1 MKKSFAALLALVLA
15 FTVFTVVPSAAGT
28 NPEYELAFTDDAPIV
43 DGEISSREYGAP
55 LVSWVLSD
63 GEEDGIVLANYEI
76 KDDPD
81 LSIDFYATWT
91 ETDLYLAWKVHT
103 KYDVRIPETEEDGWM
118 YEYCCVQFIL
128 TPGAPD
134 NSVKKYQTAE
144 WSGDYLE
151 VGLTMRDDGLSYK
164 VCWSQP
170 ASAGS
175 ALQVSDWEFAG
186 SRDESKQISVYE
198 CRLPLNKTGIETKGD
213 GAQFG
218 LTWAVGAQEHY
229 DNVTKGL
236 VEWQDAIIG
245 GKNADNAAI
254 MTMAGSGE
262 DKQEVEV
269 GVVSRDKCP
278 HGDLPDG
285 LEESLMQI
293 TLVGQPVTAEQTTLI
308 VDPANINKYN
318 PKYAHTL
325 LLRPA
330 GDLNGLEGYY
340 TVVEGV
346 TGSGEDIS
354 FTSEVKDGD
363 IAVILHTDSS
373 DSTSNQAQA
382 VALAKTLTEG
392 QLVYLHGVG
401 TKDGGLI
408 FLYNNAQ
415 LAVVPDASAALVGT
429 WKSEDGKTLV
439 LNSDGTGTLDGE
451 AITWSLDDNVLTIGD
466 KTAEWDGETLT
477 LDGITFAGV
486 TPGDY
491 TQLDATM
498 KTAASELEK
507 KDTYTEE
514 SLAELQAAYDAAV
527 AAKEAAYGADEQAK
541 IDEANTALKDAI
553 AGLEKLESDI
563 SSDPSE
569 DPSEPDGTPST
580 GSSAPT
586 SGNGEGGEEEDG
598 SSTGLIILIVVLAV
612 VVIGAAV
619 TVVVIIRKRK
629 A

>member
-28 NPEYELAFTDDAPIV
+28 NPEYELDFTDDPPIV

-103 KYDVRIPETEEDGWM
+103 KYDFRVPEDREDGYM

-134 NSVKKYQTAE
+134 NSTKKYQTAE

-170 ASAGS
+170 VAAGN
-175 ALQVSDWEFAG
+175 ALQTSDWEFAG

-198 CRLPLNKTGIETKGD
+198 CRLPLNKTGIEVKGD

-218 LTWAVGAQEHY
+218 LTWAVGAQENY
-229 DNVTKGL
+229 ETVTKGL
-236 VEWQDAIIG
+236 IEWQDAIIG

-262 DKQEVEV
+262 GQQDVEV

-278 HGDLPDG
+278 HGDLPAG

-308 VDPANINKYN
+308 ADPANINKYN

-330 GDLNGLEGYY
+330 RDLNGLEGYY

-363 IAVILHTDSS
+363 IALILHTDSS
-373 DSTSNQAQA
+373 DSTTDQAQA

-401 TKDGGLI
+401 TKDGGLV

-415 LAVVPDASAALVGT
+415 LVVVPDASAALVGT

-451 AITWSLDDNVLTIGD
+451 AITWSLEDDVLTVGG

-477 LDGITFAGV
+477 LDGVAFAGV

-491 TQLDATM
+491 TQLDATL

-514 SLAELQAAYDAAV
+514 SLASLQAAYDAAT

-541 IDEANTALKDAI
+541 IDEANTALKAAI
-553 AGLEKLESDI
+553 DGLEKLEDDTS
-563 SSDPSE
+563 
-569 DPSEPDGTPST
+569 SEPSDEPTDSTSST

-586 SGNGEGGEEEDG
+586 GNSSEGGSEEEDG
-598 SSTGLIILIVVLAV
+598 SSTGLIILVVVLV
-612 VVIGAAV
+612 VLVAGAAAA
-619 TVVVIIRKRK
+619 VVVIIRKKK

>member
-1 MKKSFAALLALVLA
+1 MKKTFAALLALVLA

-28 NPEYELAFTDDAPIV
+28 NPEYELKFTDKAPIV
-43 DGEISSREYGAP
+43 DGDISSKEYGSP
-55 LVSWVLSD
+55 LISWTVSD
-63 GEEDGIVLANYEI
+63 GEEDGIKLDLYEI

-103 KYDVRIPETEEDGWM
+103 KYDFRVPDGVEDGYM

-134 NSVKKYQTAE
+134 NSTKKYQTSE

-170 ASAGS
+170 VAAGN
-175 ALQVSDWEFAG
+175 ALQTSDWEFAG
-186 SRDESKQISVYE
+186 SRDNDKEISIYE
-198 CRLPLNKTGIETKGD
+198 CRLPLNKTGIEVKGD

-218 LTWAVGAQEHY
+218 LTWAVGAQENY
-229 DNVTKGL
+229 EKVTKGL
-236 VEWQDAIIG
+236 IEWQDAIVG
-245 GKNADNAAI
+245 GKAADNSAI
-254 MTMAGSGE
+254 MTMTGSGE

-293 TLVGQPVTAEQTTLI
+293 TLLGQPVTAEQTTLI
-308 VDPANINKYN
+308 LDPANINNYN

-330 GDLNGLEGYY
+330 GELKGMEGYY

-346 TGSGEDIS
+346 TGSGGDIA

-373 DSTSNQAQA
+373 DSSSNQTKA
-382 VALAKTLTEG
+382 VELAKTLTAG
-392 QLVYLHGVG
+392 QLVYLHGVEK
-401 TKDGGLI
+401 KDGGLA

-415 LAVVPDASAALVGT
+415 LVAV
-429 WKSEDGKTLV
+429 
-439 LNSDGTGTLDGE
+439 
-451 AITWSLDDNVLTIGD
+451 
-466 KTAEWDGETLT
+466 
-477 LDGITFAGV
+477 
-486 TPGDY
+486 
-491 TQLDATM
+491 LDA
-498 KTAASELEK
+498 AAELNKAIGNAEALLEK
-507 KDTYTEE
+507 KDEYTEE
-514 SLAELQAAYDAAV
+514 SIAALQEALE
-527 AAKEAAYGADEQAK
+527 AAKAVNTEDQEKVEEAYE
-541 IDEANTALKDAI
+541 ALKDAI
-553 AGLEKLESDI
+553 AALVKVESETSSEPSSEAQSSASSGTQSDTSSAASTSNTSSDEGESDG
-563 SSDPSE
+563 PS
-569 DPSEPDGTPST
+569 G
-580 GSSAPT
+580 
-586 SGNGEGGEEEDG
+586 
-598 SSTGLIILIVVLAV
+598 GLIALIVGLAV

-619 TVVVIIRKRK
+619 AVIVIVRKKK

>member
-1 MKKSFAALLALVLA
+1 MKKTFAALLALVLA

-28 NPEYELAFTDDAPIV
+28 NPEYELKFTDKAPIV
-43 DGEISSREYGAP
+43 DGDISSKEYGSP
-55 LVSWVLSD
+55 LISWTVSD
-63 GEEDGIVLANYEI
+63 GEEDGIKLDLYEI

-103 KYDVRIPETEEDGWM
+103 KYDFRVPDGIEDGYM

-134 NSVKKYQTAE
+134 NSTKKYQTSE

-170 ASAGS
+170 VAAGN
-175 ALQVSDWEFAG
+175 ALQTSDWEFAG
-186 SRDESKQISVYE
+186 SRDNDKEISIYE
-198 CRLPLNKTGIETKGD
+198 CRLPLNKTGIEVKGD

-218 LTWAVGAQEHY
+218 LTWAVGAQENY
-229 DNVTKGL
+229 EKVTKGL
-236 VEWQDAIIG
+236 IEWQDAIVG
-245 GKNADNAAI
+245 GKAADNSAI
-254 MTMAGSGE
+254 MTMTGSGE

-293 TLVGQPVTAEQTTLI
+293 TLLGQPVTAEQTTLI
-308 VDPANINKYN
+308 LDPANINNYN

-330 GDLNGLEGYY
+330 GELKGMEGYY

-346 TGSGEDIS
+346 TGSGGDIA

-373 DSTSNQAQA
+373 DSSSNQTKA
-382 VALAKTLTEG
+382 VELAKTLTAG
-392 QLVYLHGVG
+392 QLVYLHGVEK
-401 TKDGGLI
+401 KDGGLA

-415 LAVVPDASAALVGT
+415 LVAV
-429 WKSEDGKTLV
+429 
-439 LNSDGTGTLDGE
+439 
-451 AITWSLDDNVLTIGD
+451 
-466 KTAEWDGETLT
+466 
-477 LDGITFAGV
+477 
-486 TPGDY
+486 
-491 TQLDATM
+491 LDA
-498 KTAASELEK
+498 AAELNKAIGNAEALLEK
-507 KDTYTEE
+507 KDEYTEE
-514 SLAELQAAYDAAV
+514 SIAALQEALE
-527 AAKEAAYGADEQAK
+527 AAKAVNTEDQEKVEEAYE
-541 IDEANTALKDAI
+541 ALKDAI
-553 AGLEKLESDI
+553 AALVKVESETSSEPSSEAQSSASSGTQSGTSSAASTSNTSSDEGESDG
-563 SSDPSE
+563 PS
-569 DPSEPDGTPST
+569 G
-580 GSSAPT
+580 
-586 SGNGEGGEEEDG
+586 
-598 SSTGLIILIVVLAV
+598 GLIALIVGLAV

-619 TVVVIIRKRK
+619 AVIVIVRKKK